1 MRFQLDYFSFSSTA
15 DVVTDFLAG
24 GQRRRMERRCRPF
37 CSALFVFYDDDAF
50 FLFFFVASFFFRS
63 RVSFRH
69 EIFFIFSRASR
80 AGRPI
85 DIQLDF
91 YDFFF
96 TMILFFYFSNV
107 RLTADSPFSYSNVR
121 SFLFFAVA
129 VVVAVVGS
137 SSRGRFTE
145 LYWVF
150 RGFRRT
156 WNGRSNRFFVCVCLF
171 RGRSSGHSEGPSCC
185 FASVRTWPPAFSFL
199 PISIF
204 GHFFVFGSRLLFV
217 SSVARNRKHE
227 KYLQST
233 VFVDHTSSSIVEISA
248 VFFSPQ
254 MMVMASRD
262 SASHV
267 SKSDGVEGND

>member
-1 MRFQLDYFSFSSTA
+1 MPSILFRPFRL
-15 DVVTDFLAG
+15 L
-24 GQRRRMERRCRPF
+24 RRRR
-37 CSALFVFYDDDAF
+37 VFF
-50 FLFFFVASFFFRS
+50 IFLCCFFFFRS

-69 EIFFIFSRASR
+69 EIFFIFSSASR

-85 DIQLDF
+85 DIQLDL

-262 SASHV
+262 SVSHV